1 MRYTVQAATAAD
13 VAHIA
18 NKMSEHGG
26 TSSSAAVNHL
36 LRSCAFSRQ
45 LWAAR
50 DLAGTP
56 AALWGVVPASDQPQT
71 GRLWMMLVE
80 SDEQDRQDLADS
92 SRLVVDEMLTEFG
105 ELENIV
111 PADSTDAIEVLSRMG
126 FHLGPPLPVQTD
138 APLQRRAWLEAGDAA
153 FAEASRV
160 VN

>member
-1 MRYTVQAATAAD
+1 MRYTVQAATAGD

-18 NKMSEHGG
+18 NKMAENGG
-26 TSSSAAVNHL
+26 ASSSAAVNHL

-56 AALWGVVPASDQPQT
+56 SALWGVVPAPDQPQT

-80 SDEQDRQDLADS
+80 ADEQDRQDLADS

-126 FHLGPPLPVQTD
+126 FHLGPPLPAQMD
-138 APLQRRAWLEAGDAA
+138 APLQRRAWLEAGEAT
-153 FAEASRV
+153 FAESSRI

>member
-18 NKMSEHGG
+18 NKMSENGG
-26 TSSSAAVNHL
+26 ASSSAAVNHL

-50 DLAGTP
+50 DLTGTP
-56 AALWGVVPASDQPQT
+56 AALWGVVPAPDHPQI

-111 PADSTDAIEVLSRMG
+111 PADSVDAIEVLSRMG
-126 FHLGPPLPVQTD
+126 FHLSPPLPIQTD
-138 APLQRRAWLEAGDAA
+138 APLQRRAWLEAGEAA
-153 FAEASRV
+153 FPDLPRV
-160 VN
+160 LN

>member
-1 MRYTVQAATAAD
+1 MRYTVQAATASD

-18 NKMSEHGG
+18 SKMSENGG
-26 TSSSAAVNHL
+26 SSASAAVNHL

-50 DLAGTP
+50 DLDGTP
-56 AALWGVVPASDQPQT
+56 AALWGVVPAPDQPET
-71 GRLWMMLVE
+71 GRLLMMLVE

-111 PADSTDAIEVLSRMG
+111 PADSSEAIEILSRMG
-126 FHLGPPLPVQTD
+126 FHLGPPLPAQAD
-138 APLQRRAWLEAGDAA
+138 APLQRRAWLESGDAA
-153 FAEASRV
+153 FADQSRV
-160 VN
+160 LN

>member
-1 MRYTVQAATAAD
+1 MRYTVQAATATD

-18 NKMSEHGG
+18 NKMSENGG
-26 TSSSAAVNHL
+26 ASSSAAVNHL

-56 AALWGVVPASDQPQT
+56 AALWGVVPTPDQPQT

-80 SDEQDRQDLADS
+80 SDEQDRRDLADS
-92 SRLVVDEMLTEFG
+92 SRFVVDEMLTEFG

-111 PADSTDAIEVLSRMG
+111 PADSTEAIEVLSRMG
-126 FHLGPPLPVQTD
+126 FHLGPPLLVQMD
-138 APLQRRAWLEAGDAA
+138 SPLQRRAWLEAGEPA
-153 FAEASRV
+153 FADLPRLL
-160 VN
+160 N